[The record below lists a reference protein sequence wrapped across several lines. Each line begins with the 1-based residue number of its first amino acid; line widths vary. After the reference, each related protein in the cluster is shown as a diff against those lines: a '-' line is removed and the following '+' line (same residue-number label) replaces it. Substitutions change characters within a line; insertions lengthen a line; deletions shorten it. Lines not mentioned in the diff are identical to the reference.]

1 MSPASPRSA
10 PASTRRGAARAAVP
24 LRPEPVGSPV
34 NVAGGGPGFEAV
46 AGGVRAV
53 AALASREPG
62 PAHGLPLW
70 REGFAAYD
78 WLLLRTSTVYFGLG
92 APKGDGAAVVTVP
105 GFLGTDT
112 YLLELH
118 WWLRRMG
125 YNAYASRIG
134 RNADCPNLLLSRLLA
149 TVERA
154 HRDTGRRVHL
164 IGHSLGG
171 VLARSAASHRP
182 DLVASVVSLG
192 SPFRGIR
199 SHPIVLRTRDV
210 VRRIVFG
217 RPERQ
222 FLPAQCYTGTCT
234 CAFVEALDRFPSAV
248 RELAVYSRSDGVVDW
263 RMCITGDADK
273 DREVLGT
280 HVGMAFNP
288 FVYRLLAEFFAGPAR
303 A

>member
-1 MSPASPRSA
+1 MPPTA
-10 PASTRRGAARAAVP
+10 PS
-24 LRPEPVGSPV
+24 E
-34 NVAGGGPGFEAV
+34 
-46 AGGVRAV
+46 
-53 AALASREPG
+53 REPG
-62 PAHGLPLW
+62 PAPGLPLW

-78 WLLLRTSTVYFGLG
+78 WLLLRTSTVYLGLG
-92 APKGDGAAVVTVP
+92 LPKGDGSAVVTVP

-125 YNAYASRIG
+125 YRAYASRIG
-134 RNADCPNLLLSRLLA
+134 RNADCPNLLLARLLA
-149 TVERA
+149 TIERA
-154 HRDTGRRVHL
+154 HSETGRRVHL

-182 DLVASVVSLG
+182 DLVASVAALG
-192 SPFRGIR
+192 APFRGIR
-199 SHPIVLRTRDV
+199 SHPIVLHTRDV

-222 FLPAQCYTGTCT
+222 FLPSQCYTGACT
-234 CAFVEALDRFPSAV
+234 CAFVEALDRFPDTV
-248 RELAVYSRSDGVVDW
+248 CELAVYSRSDGVVDW
-263 RMCITGDADK
+263 RVCVTGEPGK

-288 FVYRLLAEFFAGPAR
+288 FVYQLLAEFFAGGTAQR